1 MVILN
6 GLLFDI
12 QLLPTK
18 TQTLKVEFKQQQ
30 TEQLSLD
37 DLTTEDFITLAI
49 ETSNQLGWIVANTTE
64 NGFIAYTNNGLFS
77 WNAEVKIKIING
89 LANLQSHS
97 RSDDIIDVI
106 ENKKNIQ
113 KFISTFNRLKNT
125 LSPAAPSV
133 MYGNLEMN
141 VA

>member
-1 MVILN
+1 M
-6 GLLFDI
+6 
-12 QLLPTK
+12 
-18 TQTLKVEFKQQQ
+18 KVEFKQQQ

-37 DLTTEDFITLAI
+37 DLTTEQFVTLAI

-125 LSPAAPSV
+125 LSSQAPAV